1 MTDGMLPDFLDDATV
16 AAWAASGAPLVDLL
30 RQARA
35 QGRLTGFRR
44 GGRAA
49 VLVTDPRDVHQVLGV
64 GGDRYVKRSH
74 RARPLIGDGM
84 LTATGEAWRSQ
95 RRLLQAMFTGRGIQR
110 WEHHIAAA
118 ADRVVG
124 RWAERARR
132 GEPTDIA
139 EDVQFF
145 TVDTIW
151 RSLTDHPLDQ
161 ETYVDLAAV
170 QDIVAALPADVGG
183 AAVLPPEVETALAAL
198 DERMHRAIAEAR
210 GRRTADG
217 AAPGGAAPGGG
228 TPGGAA
234 PDRGAPD
241 RAAPD
246 RGPSVLDRLLGAAET
261 DPAYTDRLIRD
272 ELVTLLVAGYESS
285 ARTLTWAFVLLDR
298 HPEVMERAAGDARAV
313 EAVLSE
319 TLRLYPT
326 GWLLPRQAVA
336 DETLDGLRIPAGTDL
351 LVCPY
356 LTHRDPEVWPDPEA
370 FVPERFPV
378 RTPLPPGAYLPFGI
392 GPRACLGTR
401 FAMREME
408 VLLGGLLARFTVE
421 TTEPVGEPVFGI
433 NLRPAGPLYARVRER
448 T

>member
-1 MTDGMLPDFLDDATV
+1 M
-16 AAWAASGAPLVDLL
+16 
-30 RQARA
+30 
-35 QGRLTGFRR
+35 
-44 GGRAA
+44 
-49 VLVTDPRDVHQVLGV
+49 
-64 GGDRYVKRSH
+64 
-74 RARPLIGDGM
+74 
-84 LTATGEAWRSQ
+84 
-95 RRLLQAMFTGRGIQR
+95 
-110 WEHHIAAA
+110 
-118 ADRVVG
+118 
-124 RWAERARR
+124 
-132 GEPTDIA
+132 
-139 EDVQFF
+139 
-145 TVDTIW
+145 
-151 RSLTDHPLDQ
+151 
-161 ETYVDLAAV
+161 

-183 AAVLPPEVETALAAL
+183 AAALPPEVETALAAL
-198 DERMHRAIAEAR
+198 DARMHRAIAEAR
-210 GRRTADG
+210 GRRPADG
-217 AAPGGAAPGGG
+217 GDTDSAAPGGG
-228 TPGGAA
+228 APGG
-234 PDRGAPD
+234 GAPGG
-241 RAAPD
+241 
-246 RGPSVLDRLLGAAET
+246 GPSVLDRLLGAAET

-285 ARTLTWAFVLLDR
+285 ARTLTWAFVLLDQ

>member
-1 MTDGMLPDFLDDATV
+1 MQSQCVTEGMLPDFLDDGVVT
-16 AAWAASGAPLVDLL
+16 AWTASGAPLVDLL
-30 RQARA
+30 RRA
-35 QGRLTGFRR
+35 HAPGRLTGFRR

-49 VLVTDPRDVHQVLGV
+49 VLVTAPRHVHQVLGV

-74 RARPLIGDGM
+74 RARPLLGDGM
-84 LTATGEAWRSQ
+84 ITATGEAWRSQ

-110 WEHHIAAA
+110 WEHHLAEAAA
-118 ADRVVG
+118 RVVG

-132 GEPTDIA
+132 GAPTDIA

-151 RSLTDHPLDQ
+151 RSLTDRPLDR

-170 QDIVAALPADVGG
+170 QDIVAALPTDVGG
-183 AAVLPPEVETALAAL
+183 ATALPPEVGSAIAAL
-198 DERMHRAIAEAR
+198 DERILRALADAR
-210 GRRTADG
+210 VRHG
-217 AAPGGAAPGGG
+217 GGG
-228 TPGGAA
+228 TGAGS
-234 PDRGAPD
+234 RESGAP
-241 RAAPD
+241 RPA
-246 RGPSVLDRLLGAAET
+246 GPGVLDRLLDAAET

-285 ARTLTWAFVLLDR
+285 ARTLTWAFVLLDA

-326 GWLLPRQAVA
+326 GWLLPRHSPA
-336 DETLDGLRIPAGTDL
+336 DETLDGWAIPAGTDL

-356 LTHRDPEVWPDPEA
+356 LTHRDPEVWPEPETFDPG
-370 FVPERFPV
+370 RFPA
-378 RTPLPPGAYLPFGI
+378 RSPLPPGAYLPFGI

-408 VLLGGLLARFTVE
+408 VLLGALLSRFTVE
-421 TTEPVGEPVFGI
+421 TTGPVGEPVFGI
-433 NLRPAGPLYARVRER
+433 NLRPAGPLHARVRER

>member
-1 MTDGMLPDFLDDATV
+1 MQSQCVTDGMPPDFLDDDAV
-16 AAWAASGAPLVDLL
+16 AAWTASGAPLVDLL
-30 RQARA
+30 RQAHTP
-35 QGRLTGFRR
+35 GRLTGFRR

-49 VLVTDPRDVHQVLGV
+49 VLVTEPRHVHQVLGV
-64 GGDRYVKRSH
+64 GGDRFVKRSH

-110 WEHHIAAA
+110 WEHHITGAAA
-118 ADRVVG
+118 RVVD
-124 RWAERARR
+124 RWAERARG

-151 RSLTDHPLDQ
+151 RSLTGRPLDR

-183 AAVLPPEVETALAAL
+183 ANALPPEVDAALGALDARMFRALADA
-198 DERMHRAIAEAR
+198 RARHRP
-210 GRRTADG
+210 D
-217 AAPGGAAPGGG
+217 GGG
-228 TPGGAA
+228 V
-234 PDRGAPD
+234 
-241 RAAPD
+241 
-246 RGPSVLDRLLGAAET
+246 SVLDRLLDAAET

-285 ARTLTWAFVLLDR
+285 ARTLTWAFILLDG
-298 HPEVMERAAGDARAV
+298 HPEVMERAAGDARTV
-313 EAVLSE
+313 EAVLGE

-326 GWLLPRQAVA
+326 GWLLPRYSPAG
-336 DETLDGLRIPAGTDL
+336 ETLDGWAIPAGTDL

-356 LTHRDPEVWPDPEA
+356 LTHRDPEVWPEPEA
-370 FVPERFPV
+370 FDPGRFPA
-378 RTPLPPGAYLPFGI
+378 RSPLPPGAYLPFGI

-408 VLLGGLLARFTVE
+408 ELLGALLARFTVE
-421 TTEPVGEPVFGI
+421 VTEPAGEPVFGL
-433 NLRPAGPLYARVRER
+433 NLRPAGPLHARVRER

>member
-1 MTDGMLPDFLDDATV
+1 MQSQSVTDGLLPDFLDDSVV

-30 RQARA
+30 RLARVP
-35 QGRLTGFRR
+35 GRVTGFRR

-49 VLVTDPRDVHQVLGV
+49 VLITEPRHVHQVLGI
-64 GGDRYVKRSH
+64 GGDRFVKRSH
-74 RARPLIGDGM
+74 RARPLIGDGVM
-84 LTATGEAWRSQ
+84 TVTGEVWKSQ

-110 WEHHIAAA
+110 WERHIVAA
-118 ADRVVG
+118 ADRVIA
-124 RWAERARR
+124 RWAESARR
-132 GEPTDIA
+132 GEPRDIA
-139 EDVQFF
+139 EDAQFF

-161 ETYVDLAAV
+161 ETYVDLSAV

-183 AAVLPPEVETALAAL
+183 SAALPPEVETALAAL
-198 DERMHRAIAEAR
+198 DERTHRAIAEAR
-210 GRRTADG
+210 GRRETATT
-217 AAPGGAAPGGG
+217 G
-228 TPGGAA
+228 TGT
-234 PDRGAPD
+234 
-241 RAAPD
+241 
-246 RGPSVLDRLLGAAET
+246 GPSVLDRLLDAAGS

-285 ARTLTWAFVLLDR
+285 ARTLAWAFVLLDR
-298 HPEVMERAAGDARAV
+298 HPEAMERAAGDARAV
-313 EAVLSE
+313 EAVLAE

-326 GWLLPRQAVA
+326 GWLLPRHAPA

-370 FVPERFPV
+370 FAPERFPA
-378 RTPLPPGAYLPFGI
+378 RAPLPPGAYLPFGI

-408 VLLGGLLARFTVE
+408 ALLGALLSRFTVE
-421 TTEPVGEPVFGI
+421 TTGPVGEPVFGI

-448 T
+448 R

>member
-1 MTDGMLPDFLDDATV
+1 MTDGMHPDVPDVSKLPEFLDDAVV
-16 AAWAASGAPLVDLL
+16 AAWSASGAPLVDLL
-30 RQARA
+30 RRARTP
-35 QGRLTGFRR
+35 GRLTGFRR

-49 VLVTDPRDVHQVLGV
+49 VLVTDPRHVHQVLGV

-118 ADRVVG
+118 ADRVIG

-183 AAVLPPEVETALAAL
+183 AAALPPEVETALAAL
-198 DERMHRAIAEAR
+198 DERMHRAIAQAR
-210 GRRTADG
+210 GRRTADDAPG
-217 AAPGGAAPGGG
+217 SGGPDGGAPGG
-228 TPGGAA
+228 
-234 PDRGAPD
+234 
-241 RAAPD
+241 
-246 RGPSVLDRLLGAAET
+246 GPSVLDRLLGAAET

-408 VLLGGLLARFTVE
+408 VLLGGLLDRFTVE

>member
-1 MTDGMLPDFLDDATV
+1 MTDGMLPDFLDDSVV
-16 AAWAASGAPLVDLL
+16 AAWSASGAPLVDLL
-30 RQARA
+30 RQARTP
-35 QGRLTGFRR
+35 GRLTGFRR

-49 VLVTDPRDVHQVLGV
+49 VLVTEPRHVHQVLGV

-110 WEHHIAAA
+110 WEHHIVAA
-118 ADRVVG
+118 ADRVVA

-139 EDVQFF
+139 EDTQFF

-183 AAVLPPEVETALAAL
+183 SAALPPEVETALAAL
-198 DERMHRAIAEAR
+198 DERMHRAITQAR
-210 GRRTADG
+210 ARH
-217 AAPGGAAPGGG
+217 AAAGGG
-228 TPGGAA
+228 SNGDGHGDGG
-234 PDRGAPD
+234 
-241 RAAPD
+241 
-246 RGPSVLDRLLGAAET
+246 GPSVLDRLLDAAET

-313 EAVLSE
+313 EAVLHE

-326 GWLLPRQAVA
+326 GWLLPRHAPA
-336 DETLDGLRIPAGTDL
+336 DETLDGWRIPAGTDL

-356 LTHRDPEVWPDPEA
+356 LTHRDPEVWPDPETFA
-370 FVPERFPV
+370 PDRFPA

-408 VLLGGLLARFTVE
+408 TLLGALLSRFTVE
-421 TTEPVGEPVFGI
+421 TTGPAGEPVFGI
-433 NLRPAGPLYARVRER
+433 NLRPAGPLFARVRER
-448 T
+448 P

>member
-1 MTDGMLPDFLDDATV
+1 MQSQCVTDGMPPAFLGDEAV
-16 AAWAASGAPLVDLL
+16 AAWTASGAPLVDLL
-30 RQARA
+30 RQAHTP
-35 QGRLTGFRR
+35 GRLTGFRR

-49 VLVTDPRDVHQVLGV
+49 VLVTEPRHVHQVLGL

-74 RARPLIGDGM
+74 RARPLLGDGM

-95 RRLLQAMFTGRGIQR
+95 RKLLQAMFTGRGIQR
-110 WEHHIAAA
+110 WEHHIAGAA
-118 ADRVVG
+118 ACVVD
-124 RWAERARR
+124 RWAERAGR

-151 RSLTDHPLDQ
+151 RSLTDRPLDQ
-161 ETYVDLAAV
+161 ETYVDLSAV

-183 AAVLPPEVETALAAL
+183 ATAPAPEIEAAIGAL
-198 DERMHRAIAEAR
+198 DERMLRALADARVRHR
-210 GRRTADG
+210 ADG
-217 AAPGGAAPGGG
+217 AGV
-228 TPGGAA
+228 
-234 PDRGAPD
+234 
-241 RAAPD
+241 
-246 RGPSVLDRLLGAAET
+246 SVLDRLLDAAGT

-285 ARTLTWAFVLLDR
+285 ARTLTWAFILLDE
-298 HPEVMERAAGDARAV
+298 HPEVMERAAGDPRAV

-326 GWLLPRQAVA
+326 GWLLPRHSPA
-336 DETLDGLRIPAGTDL
+336 DETLDGWAIPAGTDL

-356 LTHRDPEVWPDPEA
+356 LTHRDPEVWPDPET
-370 FVPERFPV
+370 FDPGRFPA
-378 RTPLPPGAYLPFGI
+378 RSPLPPGAYLPFGI

-408 VLLGGLLARFTVE
+408 VLLGALLARFTVE
-421 TTEPVGEPVFGI
+421 TTGPAGEAVFGI
-433 NLRPAGPLYARVRER
+433 NLRPAGPLHARVRER

>member
-1 MTDGMLPDFLDDATV
+1 MTDGMPPDFLDDDTV
-16 AAWAASGAPLVDLL
+16 TAWTASGAPLIDLL
-30 RQARA
+30 RRA
-35 QGRLTGFRR
+35 HTPGRLTGFRR

-49 VLVTDPRDVHQVLGV
+49 VLVTEPRHVHEVLGV
-64 GGDRYVKRSH
+64 GGDRFVKRSH
-74 RARPLIGDGM
+74 RAKPLLGDGM
-84 LTATGEAWRSQ
+84 LTATGDAWRSQ

-110 WEHHIAAA
+110 WEHHITGAT
-118 ADRVVG
+118 RSVVD
-124 RWAERARR
+124 RWAGRARR

-151 RSLTDHPLDQ
+151 RSLTDHPLDR

-183 AAVLPPEVETALAAL
+183 VAALPPEVETALGAL
-198 DERMHRAIAEAR
+198 DERVLRALGEAR
-210 GRRTADG
+210 SRHRTG
-217 AAPGGAAPGGG
+217 EGGA
-228 TPGGAA
+228 
-234 PDRGAPD
+234 
-241 RAAPD
+241 
-246 RGPSVLDRLLGAAET
+246 SVLHRLLDAAET

-285 ARTLTWAFVLLDR
+285 ARTLTWAFVLLDQ
-298 HPEVMERAAGDARAV
+298 HPAVMERAAGDAGAV

-326 GWLLPRQAVA
+326 GWLLPRHSPA
-336 DETLDGLRIPAGTDL
+336 DETLGGRHIAAGTDL

-356 LTHRDPEVWPDPEA
+356 LTHRDPEVWPEPETFA
-370 FVPERFPV
+370 PERFPA
-378 RTPLPPGAYLPFGI
+378 RTPQPPGAYLPFGI

-408 VLLGGLLARFTVE
+408 SLLGALLARFTVE
-421 TTEPVGEPVFGI
+421 STGPAGEAVFGI
-433 NLRPAGPLYARVRER
+433 NLRPAGPLHARVRER